1 MAQPMV
7 QRSETD
13 PVFWWWDTE
22 RGAQVVVLTDEFLIL
37 SDVLTKRDLGMLEA
51 ARKAGTVIST
61 NFGAGARTVVLD
73 DVRRV
78 RFVPTQYRVL
88 VDLVSQETP
97 FVVDPPKA
105 SAGVAAGLF
114 DVLNKLLTPAET
126 IENSSGPMSVGTKL
140 SLMLAGLTQAFVAGA
155 LIQPVSLIGAW
166 IAAGAFGFVILTGFG
181 AATNALIPSGTRV
194 LEFLV
199 SPGQAD
205 AVHAIEPELPAVT
218 LPGPIEPEETTSTAP
233 PPSFKPSPKG
243 SPSATNEAV
252 STANEASDGV
262 SGAPSH
268 SSQLKGRWPT
278 KSASPSVV
286 HSNAPVRT
294 PKYSGPREPSPRLVK
309 APGTAPLRDAQAATG
324 DHAII
329 KPIDSNDGSEVATS
343 PTPARTREFNKV
355 VDPDAPRPAWSTA
368 PEPTDESVSPE
379 VAERARPVKSDA
391 AAAKPSPVSD

>member
-1 MAQPMV
+1 MV

-37 SDVLTKRDLGMLEA
+37 SDVLTKRDLGKLEA
-51 ARKAGTVIST
+51 ARKAGTVISA

-88 VDLVSQETP
+88 VDLVGQETP

-114 DVLNKLLTPAET
+114 DVLNKLLTPAETPTET

-166 IAAGAFGFVILTGFG
+166 IAARAFGFVILTGLG

-218 LPGPIEPEETTSTAP
+218 LPGPIESEETTSTAP
-233 PPSFKPSPKG
+233 PPSFKPSPSPSPKG

-262 SGAPSH
+262 SGEPSH

-278 KSASPSVV
+278 KSASPSGV

-294 PKYSGPREPSPRLVK
+294 PKYSGPREPSPRPVR
-309 APGTAPLRDAQAATG
+309 PL
-324 DHAII
+324 
-329 KPIDSNDGSEVATS
+329 
-343 PTPARTREFNKV
+343 
-355 VDPDAPRPAWSTA
+355 APRRYVMLRPLPEITPSSSRSTA
-368 PEPTDESVSPE
+368 TTG
-379 VAERARPVKSDA
+379 AKSRLHRLPLGLA
-391 AAAKPSPVSD
+391 NSTRSSTPMRRGPHGPQRPSPPTSACHQK